1 MRAIER
7 IKRYGLVDY
16 IETCLHKEPTSDLI
30 RKYQEKYGADIPID
44 RPVKYRYTTWYIK
57 AEREGVVKDGTETS
71 KVHLKP
77 DDERDLE
84 EAFRK
89 LQYRWGGSGW
99 TIITYKKKKTEY
111 IRKEVKKPK
120 AETIAE
126 IRRQER
132 ARYERKLKRLE
143 ERIAKLEQMLK
154 AQ

>member
-1 MRAIER
+1 MKAKER
-7 IKRYGLVDY
+7 ILRYGLVDY
-16 IETCLHKEPTSDLI
+16 IETCLHKEPTPELI
-30 RKYQEKYGADIPID
+30 AKYKAKYGADIPID
-44 RPVKYRYTTWYIK
+44 RPVKYRYTVWYIK
-57 AEREGVVKDGTETS
+57 AERAGVEKEGIETS
-71 KVHLKP
+71 KIHLKP

-89 LQYRWGGSGW
+89 LQNRWGGSGW
-99 TIITYKKKKTEY
+99 SIITYKKKKTEY

-120 AETIAE
+120 PETIAE